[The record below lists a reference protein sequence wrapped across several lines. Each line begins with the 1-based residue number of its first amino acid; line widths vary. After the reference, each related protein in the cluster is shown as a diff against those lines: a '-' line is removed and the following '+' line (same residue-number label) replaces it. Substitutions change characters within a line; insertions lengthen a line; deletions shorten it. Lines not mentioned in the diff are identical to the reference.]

1 MTDGLL
7 ATDVNRF
14 LRYLGVE
21 RQLSP
26 ITLLNY
32 QRQLD
37 AIMQIADE
45 IGLKSWQQCDAATV
59 RGFVVRSRKKNLSPA
74 SLALRLSALRSFFDW
89 LVSQGGLK
97 ANPAKGIATPKAP
110 RHLPKNIDVDDVNR
124 LLDIDLN
131 DPLAVRDRAMLEVM
145 YGAGLR
151 LSELVNL
158 DLKHLDLESGE
169 VWVMGKGSKERRL
182 PIGRNAVSWIEHWL
196 DLRGLFGADEDA
208 LFLSKLGKRISA
220 RNVQKR
226 FAEWGI
232 KQGLNSHVHPHK
244 LRHSFA
250 THMLESSGDLRGV
263 QELLGH
269 ANLSTTQIYT
279 HLDFQHLASVY
290 DAAHP
295 RAKRG
300 EIMRFYRPLGQ
311 ISALTF
317 DLDDTLYDNRPV
329 ILRTEQESLAFVQ
342 NYHPALKTMQNK
354 DFQKLR
360 QSLRETEPEIYH
372 DVTEWR
378 RRAVEQAMLNAGL
391 SAQDAATGA
400 EAAMENFAKWRS
412 RIDVPQETHDTL
424 AKLAEKWPLV
434 AITNGNAQP
443 ELFGLGNY
451 FQFVLR
457 AGPHGRS
464 KPFNDMYHLAAEK
477 LDLPLG
483 EILHVGDDLTTD
495 VAGAIRCGMQAC
507 WIKPE
512 NADLMTTPDS
522 RLLPHVEISR
532 LASLTTLI

>member
-1 MTDGLL
+1 MTASPLSPL
-7 ATDVNRF
+7 VTRF

-26 ITLLNY
+26 ITLRNY

-37 AIMQIADE
+37 AIMAMADDLR
-45 IGLKSWQQCDAATV
+45 LKSWQQCDAATV
-59 RGFVVRSRKKNLSPA
+59 RSIATRSRRKGLGAA

-89 LVSQGGLK
+89 LVSQGELP
-97 ANPAKGIATPKAP
+97 ANPAKGISAPKAA

-124 LLDIDLN
+124 LLEIDIN

-158 DLKHLDLESGE
+158 DIKHLDLESGE
-169 VWVMGKGSKERRL
+169 VWVLGKGSKERRV
-182 PIGRNAVSWIEHWL
+182 PIGRNAVSWVEHWL
-196 DLRGLFGADEDA
+196 DLRELFGAQDDA

-300 EIMRFYRPLGQ
+300 
-311 ISALTF
+311 
-317 DLDDTLYDNRPV
+317 
-329 ILRTEQESLAFVQ
+329 
-342 NYHPALKTMQNK
+342 K
-354 DFQKLR
+354 
-360 QSLRETEPEIYH
+360 
-372 DVTEWR
+372 
-378 RRAVEQAMLNAGL
+378 
-391 SAQDAATGA
+391 
-400 EAAMENFAKWRS
+400 
-412 RIDVPQETHDTL
+412 
-424 AKLAEKWPLV
+424 
-434 AITNGNAQP
+434 
-443 ELFGLGNY
+443 
-451 FQFVLR
+451 
-457 AGPHGRS
+457 
-464 KPFNDMYHLAAEK
+464 
-477 LDLPLG
+477 
-483 EILHVGDDLTTD
+483 
-495 VAGAIRCGMQAC
+495 
-507 WIKPE
+507 
-512 NADLMTTPDS
+512 
-522 RLLPHVEISR
+522 
-532 LASLTTLI
+532 

>member
-1 MTDGLL
+1 MTASPLTA
-7 ATDVNRF
+7 ATERF

-37 AIMQIADE
+37 AIIALAE
-45 IGLKSWQQCDAATV
+45 EAKVARWQDCDVATV
-59 RGFVVRSRKKNLSPA
+59 RNLAVRSRRKGLGPA

-89 LVSQGGLK
+89 LVSQGELS
-97 ANPAKGIATPKAP
+97 ANPAKAVSAPKAP

-151 LSELVNL
+151 LSELVGL

-182 PIGRNAVSWIEHWL
+182 PIGRNAVQWIEHWL
-196 DLRGLFGADEDA
+196 DLRGLFGVEEEA

-232 KQGLNSHVHPHK
+232 KQGLNSHVNPHK

-290 DAAHP
+290 DKAHP

-300 EIMRFYRPLGQ
+300 
-311 ISALTF
+311 
-317 DLDDTLYDNRPV
+317 
-329 ILRTEQESLAFVQ
+329 
-342 NYHPALKTMQNK
+342 K
-354 DFQKLR
+354 
-360 QSLRETEPEIYH
+360 
-372 DVTEWR
+372 
-378 RRAVEQAMLNAGL
+378 
-391 SAQDAATGA
+391 
-400 EAAMENFAKWRS
+400 
-412 RIDVPQETHDTL
+412 
-424 AKLAEKWPLV
+424 
-434 AITNGNAQP
+434 
-443 ELFGLGNY
+443 
-451 FQFVLR
+451 
-457 AGPHGRS
+457 
-464 KPFNDMYHLAAEK
+464 
-477 LDLPLG
+477 
-483 EILHVGDDLTTD
+483 
-495 VAGAIRCGMQAC
+495 
-507 WIKPE
+507 
-512 NADLMTTPDS
+512 
-522 RLLPHVEISR
+522 
-532 LASLTTLI
+532 

>member
-1 MTDGLL
+1 MNDSPLS
-7 ATDVNRF
+7 AAVERF

-26 ITLLNY
+26 MTLLNY
-32 QRQLD
+32 RRQLD
-37 AIMQIADE
+37 AIMALAGE
-45 IGLKSWQQCDAATV
+45 SGVARWQQCDAVIV
-59 RGFVVRSRKKNLSPA
+59 RNWAVRSRRKGLGPA

-89 LVSQGGLK
+89 LVSQGELP
-97 ANPAKGIATPKAP
+97 ANPAKAVSAPKAP

-158 DLKHLDLESGE
+158 DLRHLSLESGE

-182 PIGRNAVSWIEHWL
+182 PIGRSAVLWLEHWL
-196 DLRGLFGADEDA
+196 DLRGLFGTEEEA
-208 LFLSKLGKRISA
+208 LFLSKLGKRIST

-232 KQGLNSHVHPHK
+232 RQGLNSHVHPHK

-300 EIMRFYRPLGQ
+300 
-311 ISALTF
+311 
-317 DLDDTLYDNRPV
+317 
-329 ILRTEQESLAFVQ
+329 
-342 NYHPALKTMQNK
+342 K
-354 DFQKLR
+354 
-360 QSLRETEPEIYH
+360 
-372 DVTEWR
+372 
-378 RRAVEQAMLNAGL
+378 
-391 SAQDAATGA
+391 
-400 EAAMENFAKWRS
+400 
-412 RIDVPQETHDTL
+412 
-424 AKLAEKWPLV
+424 
-434 AITNGNAQP
+434 
-443 ELFGLGNY
+443 
-451 FQFVLR
+451 
-457 AGPHGRS
+457 
-464 KPFNDMYHLAAEK
+464 
-477 LDLPLG
+477 
-483 EILHVGDDLTTD
+483 
-495 VAGAIRCGMQAC
+495 
-507 WIKPE
+507 
-512 NADLMTTPDS
+512 
-522 RLLPHVEISR
+522 
-532 LASLTTLI
+532 